1 MKHPHQG
8 EKLSMDK
15 IREILRLHELGH
27 NQTAIAHSCAVARS
41 TVQDY
46 LRRAIAKGI
55 TYAQVSQISNSEAQE
70 LLGKGQRQSLSPIA
84 SIDFATVALERQQ
97 KGVTLALLW
106 QEGID
111 QQQWTCSYATFC
123 RYYNQWRGT
132 QKLSMRQ
139 VHKAGEKLFVDY
151 CGPTL
156 PVVNPENDEVVNAQI
171 FVACMGASNYTFAE
185 ATPSQELP
193 HWVASHQR
201 ALAFLGGVPQCIVP
215 DNLKSGVTSPCH
227 YEPGIN
233 QSYQEFAEHYQ
244 VAIIPARPHKP
255 RDKGKVEKAVQEVE
269 RQILAPLR
277 QERFT
282 SFSALNAAIAARVT
296 QLNQRV
302 MKSYGLSRQE
312 LFEQVDRPALNPLP
326 SQPFCFARWKVAKVS
341 PDYHIEVARHF
352 YSVPY
357 WFVQREVRVKI
368 TEKLI
373 EVFHDGQRIAAHE
386 HSRIAYR
393 HSTLAEHMPPQHW
406 AYKRQ
411 SKERFLAWAQLVGE
425 QTYQQAQAIFDYK
438 EHEEQAFRTL
448 KGLQSLASKYGSPR
462 LEAACRRA
470 NCFGIV
476 GLRRIRAILQN
487 QLDKAELPTDS
498 TPPTPAPVPDHDN
511 VRGAQYYH

>member
-1 MKHPHQG
+1 MKRTHQG

-27 NQTAIAHSCAVARS
+27 NQTAIAQSCAVARS

-46 LRRAIAKGI
+46 LRRATAKGI
-55 TYAQVSQISNSEAQE
+55 TYAQVSQIANSEAQE
-70 LLGKGQRQSLSPIA
+70 LLGKGHRQPSSPIA
-84 SIDFATVALERQQ
+84 AINFATVDVERRR

-106 QEGID
+106 QEGLD
-111 QQQWTCSYATFC
+111 QQQWNCSYATFC

-132 QKLSMRQ
+132 QNLSMRQ

-151 CGPTL
+151 SGQTL
-156 PVVNPENDEVVNAQI
+156 PVVNLDTDEVVNAQI
-171 FVACMGASNYTFAE
+171 FVACLGASNYTFAE

-193 HWVASHQR
+193 HWIGSHQR

-215 DNLKSGVTSPCH
+215 DNLKSGVTRPCR
-227 YEPGIN
+227 YEPGVN
-233 QSYQEFAEHYQ
+233 QSYQEFATHYQ
-244 VAIIPARPHKP
+244 VAILPARPHKP

-282 SFSALNAAIAARVT
+282 SFSALNEAITTRLT
-296 QLNQRV
+296 LLNQRV
-302 MKSYGLSRQE
+302 MKSYGQSRLS
-312 LFEQVDRPALNPLP
+312 LFEQVDQPALQPLP
-326 SQPFCFARWKVAKVS
+326 SQPFVFARWKTAKVS
-341 PDYHIEVARHF
+341 PDYHIEVERHY

-357 WFVQREVRVKI
+357 WFVQREVHLKI
-368 TEKLI
+368 SEQFI
-373 EVFHDGQRIAAHE
+373 EVFHDGVRISAHE
-386 HSRIAYR
+386 RSRVSYR

-411 SKERFLAWAQLVGE
+411 SKERFLAWAQLVG
-425 QTYQQAQAIFDYK
+425 THTHQQAQAIFDYK
-438 EHEEQAFRTL
+438 DHEEQAFRSL
-448 KGLQSLASKYGSPR
+448 KGLQSLAGKYGSLR

-470 NCFGIV
+470 DCFGMV
-476 GLRRIRAILQN
+476 GLRRLRAILQH
-487 QLDKAELPTDS
+487 QLDNDPLPTAS
-498 TPPTPAPVPDHDN
+498 TLSAPPVPAHDN